1 MHSQSCLPYPSLC
14 SSFLCL
20 SPGSTLSPAAVHGW
34 RSSAKC
40 LCNFRLKFVTI
51 RQTVWNYAENRRKLK
66 RRWVGEGGQRLIF
79 NRIHECTYDLPRQIC
94 KTISR
99 HTHTH
104 TSAGPTTCGSPATT
118 HFRKWGMQDLLQVL
132 LGREAY
138 NYHYILYIYLVN
150 IN

>member
-1 MHSQSCLPYPSLC
+1 MWNLNAVAELPPLSLLP

-51 RQTVWNYAENRRKLK
+51 HQTVWNYAENRRKLK

-104 TSAGPTTCGSPATT
+104 TQVQARLHVGFLPRRTLESGVCRTCYRYYSEGKRTIIIT
-118 HFRKWGMQDLLQVL
+118 FCI
-132 LGREAY
+132 
-138 NYHYILYIYLVN
+138 YI
-150 IN
+150 

>member
-1 MHSQSCLPYPSLC
+1 MWNLNAVAELPPLSLLP

-118 HFRKWGMQDLLQVL
+118 HWSGVCRTCYRYYSEGKRTIIIKFCI
-132 LGREAY
+132 
-138 NYHYILYIYLVN
+138 YI
-150 IN
+150 